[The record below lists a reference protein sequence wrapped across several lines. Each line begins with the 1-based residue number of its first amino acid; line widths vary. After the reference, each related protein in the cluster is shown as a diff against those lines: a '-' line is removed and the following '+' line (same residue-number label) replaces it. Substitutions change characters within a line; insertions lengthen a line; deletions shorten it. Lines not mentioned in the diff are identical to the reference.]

1 MHGAASFEFV
11 APCFLRHLRHM
22 LDALLAKYIEIK
34 RLREDTS
41 ASDPT
46 FAMRALAERFPGA
59 LRELDALPL
68 EIIDARIASLVQ
80 AIELDSPE
88 PWMIALDRYHAWL
101 RLALRMRREMGERT
115 MTSARVWL
123 ARCED
128 ELAPRVHD
136 VLLEAMLFPPAGRLN
151 RVVLSHVASEL
162 CVDASWIE
170 SLLRAEEPVVGCR
183 P

>member
-1 MHGAASFEFV
+1 MLV
-11 APCFLRHLRHM
+11 ALRR
-22 LDALLAKYIEIK
+22 KYLEIK

-46 FAMRALAERFPGA
+46 LAMRALAEIFPGA

-68 EIIDARIASLVQ
+68 EIIDARIESLDH
-80 AIELDSPE
+80 AIEHDSPE

-101 RLALRMRREMGERT
+101 RLALRMRREIGERT
-115 MTSARVWL
+115 ITSARVWL
-123 ARCED
+123 VQYED
-128 ELAPRVHD
+128 ELATRVDD

-162 CVDASWIE
+162 EMSCAWLE
-170 SLLRAEEPVVGCR
+170 SLLSGRDFTER
-183 P
+183 SHRK